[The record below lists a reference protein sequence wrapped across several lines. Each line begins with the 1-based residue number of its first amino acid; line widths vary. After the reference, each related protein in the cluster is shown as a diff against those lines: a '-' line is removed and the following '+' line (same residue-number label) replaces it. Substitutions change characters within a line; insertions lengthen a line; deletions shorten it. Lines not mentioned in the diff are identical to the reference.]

1 MRHSLSLQSSSL
13 SLRLRLLTTA
23 IALTVMLKQRF
34 NRVWQSLTSRF
45 CIRTDYLRY
54 QPMDWEL
61 DPEDWEIWAAYL
73 DDPSVTISCA
83 EHLER
88 CIKNPS
94 AKHHGH

>member
-1 MRHSLSLQSSSL
+1 MRRLPSLQSSSL

-23 IALTVMLKQRF
+23 IALTLMFKQRLS
-34 NRVWQSLTSRF
+34 RVWQSLTSLLF
-45 CIRTDYLRY
+45 IRTDYLRY
-54 QPMDWEL
+54 QPMDWEP

-83 EHLER
+83 QHLER